1 MPTLVH
7 YFFCFAYIDNCFLRR
22 TLCWFRLV
30 SIATVVVLENLLMY
44 RVNDGSL
51 KLYAATIRANL
62 AKQTREAKTEH
73 DRNEGDSKG
82 GV

>member
-1 MPTLVH
+1 MSTLVQ
-7 YFFCFAYIDNCFLRR
+7 YFFCFAYIDNRFLRR
-22 TLCWFRLV
+22 TLCCFRLV
-30 SIATVVVLENLLMY
+30 SIATIVVLENLLMY